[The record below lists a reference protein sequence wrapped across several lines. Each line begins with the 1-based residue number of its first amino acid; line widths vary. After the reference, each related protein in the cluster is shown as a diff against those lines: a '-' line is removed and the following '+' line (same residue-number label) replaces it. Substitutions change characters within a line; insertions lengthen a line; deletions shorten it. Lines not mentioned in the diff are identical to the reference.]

1 MMTSTQH
8 SRRDKLLVLAAVC
21 LAALVLPLSF
31 TGGAVATPAIGK
43 SLGGSPVAHA
53 WVTNAFMLTFGSLLM
68 AAGALADQYGRKFI
82 FKRAVALFSLTS
94 VSLSFAPTIVLFDIL
109 RGVQGIAAA
118 GALAAG
124 TAALAQE
131 FEGHELT
138 KAFSLL
144 GTTFGIGLA
153 FGPLIAGTL
162 IAGYGWQ
169 AVFLTSALI
178 GVLSLT
184 FGIPK
189 MRETRDPNAMGLDW
203 PGTLSFTATLG
214 LFTLGII
221 QAPESGWGSPMVVSV
236 LLASLVALSIF
247 VVVELRAKRPMLDLT
262 LFRYGKFVGVQALPI
277 GTCFSYIVLVIFLP
291 LRFIGVGGMTELKAG
306 LMMLAL
312 SAPMLVVPMLAAS
325 LTRWLSA
332 GALSALG
339 FLTAA
344 TGLYWLSTVGEGR
357 PVTDMVLPMLL
368 IGVGTGFPWGLMDGL
383 SVSVVPR
390 ERAGMASG
398 IFSTSRVAGEGIT
411 LAAAS
416 AILSAFAA
424 SHIAPLAS
432 RGPASEGAAVSEAAQ
447 RMAMGGLDH
456 AAELLPSIGRA
467 ALVSSYDSAFQN
479 MLLIMTGITLASA
492 VIVFVFLAGPKERVD
507 GAPASAAASD

>member
-1 MMTSTQH
+1 MTSTQH
-8 SRRDKLLVLAAVC
+8 SPKDKLLVLAAVC

-31 TGGAVATPAIGK
+31 TGGAVATPAIGRA
-43 SLGGSPVAHA
+43 LGGSPVAHA

-68 AAGALADQYGRKFI
+68 AAGALSDQYGRKFI
-82 FKRAVALFSLTS
+82 FKWAVALFSLTS
-94 VSLSFAPTIVLFDIL
+94 VALSLASTIVWFDIL

-162 IAGYGWQ
+162 IGAFGWQ

-178 GVLSLT
+178 GVLALV

-189 MRETRDPNAMGLDW
+189 MRETRDPNAQGLDW

-214 LFTLGII
+214 LFTFGII
-221 QAPESGWGSPMVVSV
+221 EAPESGWTSSLVVTV
-236 LLASLVALSIF
+236 LLASLVALVVF
-247 VVVELRAKRPMLDLT
+247 VSVELKAKRPMLDLT
-262 LFRYGKFVGVQALPI
+262 LFRYGKFIGVQALPI
-277 GTCFSYIVLVIFLP
+277 GTCFSYIVLIIFLP
-291 LRFIGVGGMTELKAG
+291 LRFIGVDGMTELKAG

-312 SAPMLVVPMLAAS
+312 STPMLFVPIVAAS
-325 LTRWLSA
+325 LTRWASA

-339 FLTAA
+339 FLVAA
-344 TGLYWLSTVGEGR
+344 SGLYWLSTIGTDR

-383 SVSVVPR
+383 SVSVVPK
-390 ERAGMASG
+390 ERAGMAAG

-424 SHIAPLAS
+424 SRIAPLAS
-432 RGPASEGAAVSEAAQ
+432 QVPTSEAGAVPEAAQ
-447 RMAMGGLDH
+447 RMAMGSLER
-456 AAELLPSIGRA
+456 AAELLPTIGHA
-467 ALVSSYDSAFQN
+467 ALASSYENAFQN
-479 MLLIMTGITLASA
+479 LLLMMTGITVASA
-492 VIVFVFLAGPKERVD
+492 VIVFVFLAKPKEQADV
-507 GAPASAAASD
+507 GAVSATPAD